1 MWNYAKVDDND
12 DDDDENLP
20 RSLRSFCKD
29 AFSNILESK
38 SSSTRPETKLV
49 SILAKSDGCGVSFLK
64 TLIS

>member
-1 MWNYAKVDDND
+1 MMTTMMMMMMMRICLEVAQASVKN
-12 DDDDENLP
+12 
-20 RSLRSFCKD
+20 